1 MLSHNEQ
8 DLIVHDAIVNPD
20 QNESVMV
27 AEVLC
32 NSREDFARLWEV
44 VRGDDQD
51 FHINN
56 ARLIIKEAQRL
67 METLGSLISENV
79 GENEIILNVG
89 GSE

>member
-8 DLIVHDAIVNPD
+8 DLIVHDAIVDPD
-20 QNESVMV
+20 RDQSVIV
-27 AEVLC
+27 AEVLGD
-32 NSREDFARLWEV
+32 SREDFARLWEV
-44 VRGDDQD
+44 IRGDDQD

-79 GENEIILNVG
+79 GENDINLNVG
-89 GSE
+89 GTE